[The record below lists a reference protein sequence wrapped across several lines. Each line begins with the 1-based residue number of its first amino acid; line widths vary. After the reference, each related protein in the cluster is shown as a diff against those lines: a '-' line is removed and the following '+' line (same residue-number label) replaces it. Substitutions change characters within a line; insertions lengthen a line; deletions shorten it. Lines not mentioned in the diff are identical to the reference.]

1 MKKIIFTVSF
11 LMTFSFAK
19 SQELNVI
26 TTLDTKYNGATYVIK
41 DTQGNVV
48 EKKAVFD
55 EKVFDKNQIEDEI
68 IMLNSDIKEMESQI
82 VLLKSEIEKKTTNL
96 IKYNY
101 FLEKLK

>member
-1 MKKIIFTVSF
+1 MKKIIFTVGF

-19 SQELNVI
+19 SQELTVMTI
-26 TTLDTKYNGATYVIK
+26 LDTIYNGATYVIK

-96 IKYNY
+96 IKCNY